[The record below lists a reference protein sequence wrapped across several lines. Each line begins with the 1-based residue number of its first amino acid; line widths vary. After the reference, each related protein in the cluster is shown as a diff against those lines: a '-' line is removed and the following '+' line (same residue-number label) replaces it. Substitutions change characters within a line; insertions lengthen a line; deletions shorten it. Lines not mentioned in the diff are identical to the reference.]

1 MRGRYNAAISACVK
15 GWLGQSALLLL
26 GRMEQNALEANVI
39 SYNAAIWFLLL
50 AIAPLSA
57 NVISYNAAISAGV
70 KGWSTAG
77 SKGPAIPAAPA
88 AKAED
93 VDVKSLL
100 TPLPLDGSRH

>member
-15 GWLGQSALLLL
+15 DWLGQSALLLL

-57 NVISYNAAISAGV
+57 NVISYNAAISN
-70 KGWSTAG
+70 KGSAG
-77 SKGPAIPAAPA
+77 SGEGAVIAG
-88 AKAED
+88 
-93 VDVKSLL
+93 L
-100 TPLPLDGSRH
+100 GC